1 MSHFQQ
7 DFIKVVIEI
16 YGLELDDREIDDVLS
31 AWMRQYDS
39 AWIVKAIVESLYR
52 GRYKIVCVESIL
64 SNWQRL
70 GNPRYQFTPEYERE
84 ILAQIPEIA
93 NNERVNKNPIVAP
106 LATDSL
112 VESPLPMS
120 IEPESA
126 PQAKTDSQAGN
137 RLKRTDCESLNPEE
151 SAPFQ
156 SPYRPRS
163 ISYPAHPVDPNDC
176 WRSLCARES
185 ADLAQPLD
193 VGKQPLL
200 NEDLASMSPRAT
212 QQILEQAN
220 SYEDRDTKILQQNR
234 HSSRPVNRRL
244 FNTLRT
250 IVDPNS
256 QYKLEYSAD
265 NSQSLRDR
273 HVTSI
278 TQFKVSIEHPHEE
291 LQL

>member
-39 AWIVKAIVESLYR
+39 TWILKAIVESLYR

-84 ILAQIPEIA
+84 ILAQIPAIS
-93 NNERVNKNPIVAP
+93 NRNTVHGDP
-106 LATDSL
+106 LIIPSATDSL
-112 VESPLPMS
+112 AESPLPR
-120 IEPESA
+120 IDPEFA
-126 PQAKTDSQAGN
+126 DPQAQIDPHAGN
-137 RLKRTDCESLNPEE
+137 RPKRTDCEALNPEE

-156 SPYRPRS
+156 SPHPSRS
-163 ISYPAHPVDPNDC
+163 TVRYPSNPVSWNDPSE
-176 WRSLCARES
+176 RA
-185 ADLAQPLD
+185 ADLALTQPLD
-193 VGKQPLL
+193 VSEQPLL
-200 NEDLASMSPRAT
+200 DEDLASMSLRST
-212 QQILEQAN
+212 QQILQQAN
-220 SYEDRDTKILQQNR
+220 SYEDRHTKIKQDR
-234 HSSRPVNRRL
+234 HSSRPVNRKL
-244 FNTLRT
+244 FHTLKT

-256 QYKLEYSAD
+256 QHKLEYDASS
-265 NSQSLRDR
+265 SQSLKDR
-273 HVTSI
+273 HVTNVA
-278 TQFKVSIEHPHEE
+278 QFKVSIEHIHEE